1 MGKSK
6 YLNRGGRV
14 GWHSTKTINVSEAVY
29 NKSQKSYCWG
39 GEDDDFLAT
48 AVNGSIRE
56 EVHKIK
62 AVYLAALHAL
72 RPSSDGHVACLADL
86 VSKDVV
92 NTKVVLDSV
101 T

>member
-1 MGKSK
+1 M
-6 YLNRGGRV
+6 L
-14 GWHSTKTINVSEAVY
+14 
-29 NKSQKSYCWG
+29 
-39 GEDDDFLAT
+39 GERNEDFLAS

-62 AVYLAALHAL
+62 AVYLAAL
-72 RPSSDGHVACLADL
+72 RPSSDGHVVCLADL

-92 NTKVVLDSV
+92 NTNVVLDSV